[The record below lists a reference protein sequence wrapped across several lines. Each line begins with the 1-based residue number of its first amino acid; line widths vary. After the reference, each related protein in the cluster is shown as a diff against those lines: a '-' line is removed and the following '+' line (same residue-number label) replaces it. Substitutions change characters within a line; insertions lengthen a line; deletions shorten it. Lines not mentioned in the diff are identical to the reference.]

1 MAQVRDAG
9 VHADAIDPRR
19 CLTLATKAGKGL
31 PQVQRHLLKEVADAF
46 IVSFWFISSFV
57 SFDSLLYQSHEKQ
70 KTYIGVLLFLKTKY

>member
-9 VHADAIDPRR
+9 VHADAIDPCR

-46 IVSFWFISSFV
+46 IVASVHQADLI
-57 SFDSLLYQSHEKQ
+57 DHLLVVVDE
-70 KTYIGVLLFLKTKY
+70 GDELLF